1 MKLLLLY
8 LGIFL
13 MSLVKY
19 AAAVAMALAAGHPM
33 LGFLVCTI
41 GGFLG
46 SLGMVYGGRH
56 LQQWWQKRRGKNSPQ
71 KRFTPVKRKMVW
83 LRTHGGFVLIATLSP
98 LILSLPIGCALSM
111 TFIHSRKR
119 IVLGMWISVLFWSSL
134 LFGIQALGQSAQ
146 AQEILSFRQ
155 WWDQLF

>member
-13 MSLVKY
+13 TSLVKY
-19 AAAVAMALAAGHPM
+19 AAAVAMALAVGNPY
-33 LGFLVCTI
+33 LGFLVCTL

-46 SLGMVYGGRH
+46 SLGMVYGGRQ
-56 LQQWWQKRRGKNSPQ
+56 LQVWWRKRRGSNTPRR
-71 KRFTPVKRKMVW
+71 RFTSVNRKMVW
-83 LRTHGGFVLIATLSP
+83 LRTHGGFTLIAFLSP

-119 IVLGMWISVLFWSSL
+119 IVLGMWTSVLFWSLL
-134 LFGIQALGQSAQ
+134 LFGIQALGI
-146 AQEILSFRQ
+146 EIYQ
-155 WWDQLF
+155 D